1 MCKSLR
7 FIFVSLLIMGMC
19 ALSAMAQSTTTG
31 AIGGMVTNPNRE
43 VIPGATITVKNLE
56 TNKED
61 TAVSDDQGRFRVVN
75 LVPGSYSVA
84 VSSSGFA
91 PFSVDKLIVEVGLV
105 SNVDAALTIG
115 PVAEKVTVTA
125 DAPVINTSQ
134 QDFSNNMNQMSINN
148 LPINGQRW
156 SNFALLNPGTVPDAN
171 FGLISF
177 RGISGLLNNNTIDGG
192 DNNQAFFSEE
202 KGRTRLNY
210 TTSPSSIREFQVNT
224 SNYSAEYG
232 RAAGGVVNAVTKS
245 GTNEF
250 HGQAFYYRR
259 DNKWGAR
266 NPLGFLQ
273 VPASVSPSGFL
284 PLKPVDVRNRW
295 GVTVGGPVKKNKLF
309 WIFTYDELRRNFPG
323 LAIFNSPSFLQTVNT
338 CASLADL
345 NGPNG
350 QPCNTVVSGTTTLF
364 TQSLKNPS
372 RGLTDTQIN
381 NALAYINSL
390 TGPTPRHGNQ
400 RIFLPKIDWN
410 INQNHVFTFSYNRL
424 RWASPAGIQTQ
435 PTNTFARRSFGD
447 DFVNGDTYQ
456 ARLSSNFGPNMVN
469 EARFQ
474 YGRDNEF
481 EFSQTPLPGEPLTAQ
496 PYPGVT
502 TAGTRS
508 PDIFITNGIESG
520 VATFLERPAFPDE
533 KRWQYADTVT
543 MTLGNHTVK
552 FGGDFNHVNDLQ
564 NNLRFSAGA
573 YSYNNINDFIIDYTN
588 FTAGTTFSGTGGLAA
603 TVNCSANTG
612 RFRGKCYT
620 SNYNQ
625 GFGPVLFD
633 FTTEDYNFFVQDDW
647 RYTPRLTVNLGV
659 RYEYERLPKPFRGI
673 AAVPQTTKMPADKN
687 NYGPRIGFAWDMSG
701 NGKNSLRGGYGLYF
715 GRIINSTILN
725 ALTNTSRVGS
735 QLQVSLGPTL
745 ATCTTATPSA
755 NCAPIFP
762 YTLASPPPATTAIQF
777 FQNDFQAPAIHSM
790 DLIYE
795 REIARNTVVSGS
807 LLMSFGRR
815 LPTFVDTNISPTSKT
830 FTYTING
837 GPFTGQTLTVP
848 WYYGPSATSGRPNG
862 LFGAM
867 TEIRSIVSSS
877 YYAFVAQLNR
887 RLSKGLQFQV
897 NYTHSKSRD
906 VGQSSVTFTA
916 TNSPFDP
923 FSPQAEIGRSNFDIP
938 NKFVA
943 NAVWYPHFNV
953 HGGASAVL
961 NGWELAPIFQ
971 MYSGVPLNAVVSGSI
986 PSPGIAQDPNCFPAS
1001 TIGTSQATVNQC
1013 FTPGGGINGTAG
1025 AARFI
1030 LVPRNSFRLPRIVNL
1045 DMRVSR
1051 RIHFNETTALEFL
1064 VEGFNVFNRTQVTG
1078 ENNTFYAISSTAAT
1092 CNAAH
1097 TTCTPASAVLN
1108 SSPTFQTVNAAGGT
1122 LFRERQVQMAV
1133 RFEF

>member
-134 QDFSNNMNQMSINN
+134 QDFSNNMNQTSINN

-224 SNYSAEYG
+224 SN
-232 RAAGGVVNAVTKS
+232 VVNAVTKS

-266 NPLGFLQ
+266 NPLATLSTFNSSTGVLTI
-273 VPASVSPSGFL
+273 SGI
-284 PLKPVDVRNRW
+284 KPKDVRNRW
-295 GVTVGGPVKKNKLF
+295 GITVGGPIKKNKLF

-323 LAIFNSPSFLQTVNT
+323 LGIFNNPRYVVPIPLGNGGTLNT
-338 CASLADL
+338 CTSTAQ
-345 NGPNG
+345 PN
-350 QPCNTVVSGTTTLF
+350 CTSTLVAN
-364 TQSLKNPS
+364 SLKAAS
-372 RGLTDTQIN
+372 RNLSDTQIN
-381 NALAYINSL
+381 SVVGFLTSL
-390 TGPTPRHGNQ
+390 TGEVPRHGNQ
-400 RIFLPKIDWN
+400 RIFLPKVDWN

-435 PTNTFARRSFGD
+435 PTNTIARRSFGD
-447 DFVNGDTYQ
+447 DFVKGDTYQ

-481 EFSQTPLPGEPLTAQ
+481 EFSQVPLPGEPLTSPA
-496 PYPGVT
+496 YPGVT
-502 TAGTRS
+502 AAGTRG
-508 PDIFITNGIESG
+508 PDVFLTGGIEFG
-520 VATFLERPAFPDE
+520 VPTFLERTAFPDE

-564 NNLRFSAGA
+564 NNLRNYAGA
-573 YSYNNINDFIIDYTN
+573 YSYNNINDFIIDYLKFTN
-588 FTAGTTFSGTGGLAA
+588 SSLSIPCSTSSRSAG
-603 TVNCSANTG
+603 
-612 RFRGKCYT
+612 RCYT

-625 GFGPVLFD
+625 AFGPTQFD
-633 FTTEDYNFFVQDDW
+633 FTTEDYTFFVQDDW
-647 RYTPRLTVNLGV
+647 RYTPRLTLNLGV
-659 RYEYERLPKPFRGI
+659 RYEYERLPKPFLGVV
-673 AAVPQTTKMPADKN
+673 AVPQTTKMPADKN
-687 NYGPRIGFAWDMSG
+687 NFGPRIGFAWDMSG

-725 ALTNTSRVGS
+725 ALTNTGNLGG
-735 QLQVSLGPTL
+735 QFQVSLS
-745 ATCTTATPSA
+745 ATCTALSA
-755 NCAPIFP
+755 NCPAIAPIFP
-762 YTLASPPPATTAIQF
+762 NTLAPFTATPQIQF
-777 FQNDFQAPAIHSM
+777 FQNDFQAPAIHST

-795 REIARNTVVSGS
+795 REIARNTVASVS

-815 LPTFVDTNISPTSKT
+815 LPTFVDTNLNLPTTTATYSILDGP
-830 FTYTING
+830 FAGQTYTV
-837 GPFTGQTLTVP
+837 PVFTG
-848 WYYGPSATSGRPNG
+848 ARPDTRFSNK
-862 LFGAM
+862 

-877 YYAFVAQLNR
+877 YYGFVAQLNR

-897 NYTHSKSRD
+897 NYTRSKSID
-906 VGQSSVTFTA
+906 DGQFSQTFTA
-916 TNSPFDP
+916 NNAPFNA
-923 FSPQAEIGRSNFDIP
+923 FSPLLEHGISNFDIP

-971 MYSGVPLNAVVSGSI
+971 VYSGVPFTPTISGSI
-986 PSPGIAQDPNCFPAS
+986 AVS
-1001 TIGTSQATVNQC
+1001 T
-1013 FTPGGGINGTAG
+1013 TAG
-1025 AARFI
+1025 GQNGSGGSTRFA
-1030 LVPRNSFRLPRIVNL
+1030 LVPRNSFRLPKIVNL

-1051 RIHFNETTALEFL
+1051 RIHFSESTALEFL

-1078 ENNTFYAISSTAAT
+1078 FNTAIYATGGTAA
-1092 CNAAH
+1092 A
-1097 TTCTPASAVLN
+1097 
-1108 SSPTFQTVNAAGGT
+1108 PTLSLVQSFGTVNAAGGT

>member
-1 MCKSLR
+1 MFKSLR
-7 FIFVSLLIMGMC
+7 FVFVSLLIVVVC

-31 AIGGMVTNPNRE
+31 AIGGTVTNPNKE
-43 VIPGATITVKNLE
+43 VVPGATVSVKNLG

-61 TAVSDDQGRFRVVN
+61 TAVTDDQGRFRVVN
-75 LVPGSYSVA
+75 LAPGSYSVA
-84 VSSSGFA
+84 INATGFA
-91 PFSVDKLIVEVGLV
+91 PFTVEKMAVEVGLV
-105 SNVDAALTIG
+105 SNVDAPLTIG
-115 PVAEKVTVTA
+115 TLGGGTVTVTA
-125 DAPVINTSQ
+125 DAPIINTNQ
-134 QDFSNNMNQMSINN
+134 QDFSNNMNQTSINN

-202 KGRTRLNY
+202 RGRTRLNY

-245 GTNEF
+245 GTNEI
-250 HGQAFYYRR
+250 HGEAFYYRR

-273 VPASVSPSGFL
+273 VPATIDPSGFVA
-284 PLKPVDVRNRW
+284 LKPEDVRNRW
-295 GVTVGGPVKKNKLF
+295 GVTIGGPIKKNKLF

-323 LAIFNSPSFLQTVNT
+323 SAIFTPGFILDNST
-338 CASLADL
+338 
-345 NGPNG
+345 
-350 QPCNTVVSGTTTLF
+350 
-364 TQSLKNPS
+364 
-372 RGLTDTQIN
+372 N
-381 NALAYINSL
+381 NATLLARGMTQAQIDADKAFLRSL
-390 TGPTPRHGNQ
+390 TGATPRQGNQ
-400 RIFLPKIDWN
+400 RIFLPKVDWN

-424 RWASPAGIQTQ
+424 RWISPAGIQTQ
-435 PTNTFARRSFGD
+435 PTNTLGRRSFGD
-447 DFVNGDTYQ
+447 DFVNNDYYL

-481 EFSQTPLPGEPLTAQ
+481 EFSQVPLPGEPLTA
-496 PYPGVT
+496 PAYPGVT

-508 PDIFITNGIESG
+508 PDIVISPGIEFG
-520 VATFLERPAFPDE
+520 TPTFLERTAFPGE

-564 NNLRFSAGA
+564 NNLRNYAGS
-573 YSYNNINDFIIDYTN
+573 YFYNNVNDFFIDYQHFLTPA
-588 FTAGTTFSGTGGLAA
+588 FTGSCATSPSALRVAG
-603 TVNCSANTG
+603 
-612 RFRGKCYT
+612 RCY
-620 SNYNQ
+620 NGAYNQ
-625 GFGPVLFD
+625 GFGPVRFD

-647 RYTPRLTVNLGV
+647 RYTPRLTVNLGL
-659 RYEYERLPKPFRGI
+659 RYEYERLPKPFLGV
-673 AAVPQTTKMPADKN
+673 AAVPKTTVMPADKN
-687 NYGPRIGFAWDMSG
+687 NFGPRIGFAWDMSG

-725 ALTNTSRVGS
+725 ALTNTGNAGG
-735 QLQVSLGPTL
+735 QIQVSLSQNT
-745 ATCTTATPSA
+745 TTSCTTPNPTV
-755 NCAPIFP
+755 NCSPIFP
-762 YTLASPPPATTAIQF
+762 NTLASAPPGNTSIQF
-777 FQNDFQAPAIHSM
+777 FQTGFQAPAIHSM

-795 REIARNTVVSGS
+795 REVARNTVASVS

-815 LPTFVDTNISPTSKT
+815 LPTFVDTNLRPPTTTGTYSIIDGP
-830 FTYTING
+830 FAGQTYT
-837 GPFTGQTLTVP
+837 VP
-848 WYYGPSATSGRPNG
+848 LFLGTRPNP

-877 YYAFVAQLNR
+877 YYGFVAQLNR

-897 NYTHSKSRD
+897 NYTGSKARD
-906 VGQSSVTFTA
+906 VGQTSATFTL
-916 TNSPFDP
+916 TNVPFNAFD
-923 FSPQAEIGRSNFDIP
+923 PQAEIGVSSFDIP

-953 HGGASAVL
+953 HGGASAIL

-971 MYSGVPLNAVVSGSI
+971 IYSGVPFTPAISGSF
-986 PSPGIAQDPNCFPAS
+986 PLGGSPAGTVLTGGSGQNGSAGS
-1001 TIGTSQATVNQC
+1001 T
-1013 FTPGGGINGTAG
+1013 
-1025 AARFI
+1025 RFA
-1030 LVPRNSFRLPRIVNL
+1030 LVPRNSFRLPKIVNL
-1045 DMRVSR
+1045 DMRLSR
-1051 RIHFNETTALEFL
+1051 RIHFNESTALEFL

-1078 ENNTFYAISSTAAT
+1078 LNTQIYKTTGTFAAPILCSTA
-1092 CNAAH
+1092 C
-1097 TTCTPASAVLN
+1097 TTTSTLTN
-1108 SSPTFQTVNAAGGT
+1108 FNTISAAGGT
-1122 LFRERQVQMAV
+1122 LFRERQIQAAV
-1133 RFEF
+1133 RFQF